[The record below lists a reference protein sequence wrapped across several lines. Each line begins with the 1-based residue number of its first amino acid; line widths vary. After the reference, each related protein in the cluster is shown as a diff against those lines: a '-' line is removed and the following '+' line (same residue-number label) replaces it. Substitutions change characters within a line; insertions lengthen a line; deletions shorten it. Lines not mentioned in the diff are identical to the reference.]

1 MHITSGKFKFQK
13 IWSHQI
19 KINRSWR
26 KKMALLFDW
35 THCTVYVIV
44 KLMTSFYEAGFLKD

>member
-1 MHITSGKFKFQK
+1 M
-13 IWSHQI
+13 

-44 KLMTSFYEAGFLKD
+44 KLMTLFYEAGFLKD